1 MAVGSKDAN
10 DLKMVLWE
18 RSVDAPGVCRCQG
31 GSGSGGGGV
40 GTRGRCPRMLGG
52 GVCGKVGWGVG
63 GHRGVDRE
71 RVSERA
77 RELPCSSLVC
87 V

>member
-1 MAVGSKDAN
+1 
-10 DLKMVLWE
+10 MVLWE
-18 RSVDAPGVCRCQG
+18 RSVDAPGVCRCHGVAGEEGEEEVPAG
-31 GSGSGGGGV
+31 GAL
-40 GTRGRCPRMLGG
+40 GRCPRMLGG
-52 GVCGKVGWGVG
+52 GVCVGRPG
-63 GHRGVDRE
+63 GGGLPGVDRE